1 MKTSILLLTL
11 LMSSFT
17 LAQEAGKREE
27 KTIEIKAHIAKMLMT
42 PKKVYRLE
50 LVELAAAYFAEE
62 KFAPCLQKA
71 MKENKKATM
80 KVAAYSLSVLDCKV
94 D

>member
-17 LAQEAGKREE
+17 LAQETGKREE
-27 KTIEIKAHIAKMLMT
+27 KTVEIKAHIAKMLMT

-80 KVAAYSLSVLDCKV
+80 KVAAYSLSVLECKV
-94 D
+94 E